1 MSYSYSENV
10 LVQGAAGDLLHDELG
25 WELVYAHNRE
35 TLGANGT
42 LGRTDYHQ
50 VLLTKYLRPAL
61 FRLNSWMT
69 EAYADSV
76 VKSLMETSFSAT
88 PHHWRRSRQFPPAKR
103 QHGNAHGTAHRLR
116 QPRQ

>member
-1 MSYSYSENV
+1 MSYDYSENI

-25 WELVYAHNRE
+25 WDLVYAHNQE
-35 TLGANGT
+35 TLGPNGM
-42 LGRTDYHQ
+42 LGRTDYRE

-76 VKSLMETSFSAT
+76 VVPSSIMRKFIYKSGRTQSAQGRETC
-88 PHHWRRSRQFPPAKR
+88 H
-103 QHGNAHGTAHRLR
+103 
-116 QPRQ
+116 

>member
-1 MSYSYSENV
+1 MVSLGDDEMSYSYSENV

-69 EAYADSV
+69 DPASSAWRTLSFTHSRSV
-76 VKSLMETSFSAT
+76 FPL
-88 PHHWRRSRQFPPAKR
+88 SR
-103 QHGNAHGTAHRLR
+103 NAR
-116 QPRQ
+116 

>member
-42 LGRTDYHQ
+42 LGRTD
-50 VLLTKYLRPAL
+50 
-61 FRLNSWMT
+61 
-69 EAYADSV
+69 
-76 VKSLMETSFSAT
+76 
-88 PHHWRRSRQFPPAKR
+88 
-103 QHGNAHGTAHRLR
+103 
-116 QPRQ
+116 

>member
-10 LVQGAAGDLLHDELG
+10 LVQGAADDLLHDELG

-35 TLGANGT
+35 TLGENGT

-61 FRLNSWMT
+61 FRLNS
-69 EAYADSV
+69 
-76 VKSLMETSFSAT
+76 
-88 PHHWRRSRQFPPAKR
+88 
-103 QHGNAHGTAHRLR
+103 
-116 QPRQ
+116 

>member
-76 VKSLMETSFSAT
+76 DKSIMETT
-88 PHHWRRSRQFPPAKR
+88 
-103 QHGNAHGTAHRLR
+103 
-116 QPRQ
+116 